1 MCACIRECICID
13 FIHYIYIYILI
24 YTQWYIYIIDSLL
37 DFRNPS
43 NVDNN
48 NELDFDTYSSYTM
61 TRDK

>member
-1 MCACIRECICID
+1 MV
-13 FIHYIYIYILI
+13 HLYY
-24 YTQWYIYIIDSLL
+24 IDSLL

-43 NVDNN
+43 NLDND